1 MNINFILIFIMFSY
15 YINKLLC
22 WVLPVNCV
30 FCGLRTLAEQ
40 PNICPDCASDLPWL
54 ENTCGRCG
62 LPLPVVAGVETL
74 CGQCLHAPPV
84 YHLLQTLFSYQFPI
98 DQLVL
103 RLKFQQQ
110 FVYAHLLGELLAER
124 VAQYYASNASQPA
137 MILPMPLHARR
148 LRERGFNQAV
158 ELARPVARRLG
169 VPIGYGCAKR
179 VKYTAAQMEL
189 PLKLRAQN
197 VQQAFVAAP
206 RLAGLHVA
214 IIDDVITSGHTVH
227 ELALALRAVGVT
239 RIDVW
244 GIARTLR

>member
-1 MNINFILIFIMFSY
+1 MLPLS
-15 YINKLLC
+15 INKLLR

-30 FCGLRTLAEQ
+30 FCGLRTSDKQ
-40 PNICPDCASDLPWL
+40 PNICPECIADLPWL
-54 ENTCGRCG
+54 ENTCERCG
-62 LPLPVVAGVETL
+62 LPLPAGAGTL
-74 CGQCLHAPPV
+74 CGQCLQEPPV
-84 YHLLQTLFSYQFPI
+84 YQQLQTLFSYQFPV

-124 VAQYYASNASQPA
+124 VAQYYAAHASQPA
-137 MILPMPLHARR
+137 VLLPMPLHVRR
-148 LRERGFNQAV
+148 LRQRGFNQAV
-158 ELARPVARRLG
+158 ELSRPVARRLG

-179 VKYTAAQMEL
+179 VKYTEPQMEL
-189 PLKLRAQN
+189 PLELRAQN
-197 VQQAFVAAP
+197 MRQAFVVNP

-214 IIDDVITSGHTVH
+214 VIDDVITSGHTVH
-227 ELALALRAVGVT
+227 ELALALRDVGVA